1 MKCQHHRYTVYLP
14 MCCMHTHSS
23 DKKSKKEQD
32 SSHHHY
38 QESVFKPSQMIL
50 LRLRMHSLGFSQNNL
65 VGYLQRKK
73 KKKKNKAEDWL
84 PWCYQLQLDFLSGS
98 KFITTNLK
106 ETALRWHMSSSSLL
120 SNLSYILY
128 FSLCGNCA

>member
-73 KKKKNKAEDWL
+73 KKKKKQGRRLTTLMLPTPARLPLRKQIYNNK
-84 PWCYQLQLDFLSGS
+84 
-98 KFITTNLK
+98 LK
-106 ETALRWHMSSSSLL
+106 GNCTKMAYVKQFASFKSQ
-120 SNLSYILY
+120 LY
-128 FSLCGNCA
+128 FIFQLMW

>member
-1 MKCQHHRYTVYLP
+1 
-14 MCCMHTHSS
+14 MCCMHTHSL

-50 LRLRMHSLGFSQNNL
+50 LRLSMHSLGFSQNNL

-73 KKKKNKAEDWL
+73 KKKKTRQKTD
-84 PWCYQLQLDFLSGS
+84 YLDV
-98 KFITTNLK
+98 TN
-106 ETALRWHMSSSSLL
+106 SS
-120 SNLSYILY
+120 
-128 FSLCGNCA
+128 